1 MRIPVVRAF
10 HIFAIVGAFV
20 GCVSAVTVP
29 ARADAEAD
37 ARLVEL
43 NNAFRAAYLDN
54 RTRRLAATS
63 PVVVVA
69 FDDLILLRD
78 GKEAEETFTPA
89 VYHRVK
95 AMAHIP
101 LAVVVILSTALDLPD
116 DTGWQARLAAYRDK
130 VRAAPPLL
138 DRLDFTP
145 EQLTRQREIV
155 EGSLAFM
162 DGVLAAG
169 HVDREALTGYARAMR
184 PLVMANAY
192 DAAGAQLDG
201 LHALVQRWRA
211 EMGEAEWNRLYV
223 LVLGPKLPRRDN
235 VQFEYFA
242 RALGRDAVGKRLLYT
257 EGIFDKETALS
268 LLGSVVQDRPAA
280 ALFFDDPM
288 RLDRDLLGDDGRT
301 HLDRIFGP
309 QPR

>member
-1 MRIPVVRAF
+1 MRIQVLRAVCAL
-10 HIFAIVGAFV
+10 AIVGCIAA
-20 GCVSAVTVP
+20 GAAPP

-37 ARLVEL
+37 ARLVEM
-43 NNAFRAAYLDN
+43 NEAFRAAYVQN
-54 RTRRLAATS
+54 RTLRLAATN
-63 PVVVVA
+63 PVLVVA

-78 GKEAEETFTPA
+78 GKETKETFTPP

-101 LAVVVILSTALDLPD
+101 LGVVVILGAALDLPG
-116 DTGWQARLAAYRDK
+116 DTGWQAQLAAFREQ
-130 VRAAPPLL
+130 VQAAPPLL

-145 EQLTRQREIV
+145 EQLARQREIV
-155 EGSLAFM
+155 ERSLAFM
-162 DGVLAAG
+162 DGVIDAG
-169 HVDREALTGYARAMR
+169 RVERDALTAYARAMR
-184 PLVMANAY
+184 PLVMANSY

-201 LHALVQRWRA
+201 LHALAQRWRA
-211 EMGEAEWNRLYV
+211 EMGEAAWDRLYV
-223 LVLGPKLPRRDN
+223 LVLGPKLPRQDN

-242 RALGRDAVGKRLLYT
+242 RAMGRDAVGRRLLYT
-257 EGIFDKETALS
+257 EGIFDKDTALS

-309 QPR
+309 AAR